1 MTNTLFIW
9 KYIDLPEDAVSD
21 LKLRYL
27 EAKSSW
33 KSTHYFFQSLD
44 LGIKEFMGR
53 PVYKT
58 VLIAAG
64 PNLVGKLHI
73 DHRPHDNNTLAINIP
88 LINCDNAIT
97 EFWKSNK
104 TSSVVEYSPSGSPY
118 LSCGDRTTCTKIDE
132 YRLDRPVLFNTS
144 VPHSVNNYSKEP
156 RMAISL
162 RLEQD
167 PWDLV

>member
-1 MTNTLFIW
+1 MFIW
-9 KYIDLPEDAVSD
+9 KYIDLPANDVED

-27 EAKSSW
+27 ESKASW

-53 PVYKT
+53 PVFKT
-58 VLIAAG
+58 VLIMAS
-64 PNLVGKLHI
+64 PNLVGKIHV

-88 LINCDNAIT
+88 LINCESSVT
-97 EFWKSNK
+97 EFWKSNEV
-104 TSSVVEYSPSGSPY
+104 SSEVEYTLSGSPY

-132 YRLDRPVLFNTS
+132 YQLVRPVLFNTS
-144 VPHSVNNYSKEP
+144 IPHSVNNYSSKP

-167 PWDLV
+167 PWDLVETV